1 MEHLPVSYRY
11 LALFDYKTG
20 GIGRWYK
27 SGISQQFDYTGPV
40 GFDYSRQSGIE
51 VVCWAPPEA
60 APAASGP
67 AGGAEKF
74 GVMTRLNTLI

>member
-1 MEHLPVSYRY
+1 MWGLTAPRVEHLPVSYRY

-40 GFDYSRQSGIE
+40 GFDYSRQSGIK
-51 VVCWAPPEA
+51 VVCWAKDRRGRSKRDPSLDA
-60 APAASGP
+60 
-67 AGGAEKF
+67 
-74 GVMTRLNTLI
+74 